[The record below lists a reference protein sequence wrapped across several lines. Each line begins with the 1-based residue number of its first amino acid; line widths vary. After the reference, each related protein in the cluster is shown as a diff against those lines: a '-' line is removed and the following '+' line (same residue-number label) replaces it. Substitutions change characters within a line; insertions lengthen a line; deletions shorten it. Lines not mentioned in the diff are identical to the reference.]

1 MDLIALGLLLIV
13 VVMVFLAILTGK
25 KPVVTEFEARQRG
38 MPVVERTPEENERAR
53 KQSDE
58 TTGTA
63 LQVFAVL
70 GIVLIA
76 CALAIFYLAPEL
88 ILIAVAI
95 FSGIAILFLFVMM
108 WIDEERIK
116 ANYEHIRIER

>member
-1 MDLIALGLLLIV
+1 
-13 VVMVFLAILTGK
+13 MVFLAILTGK

>member
-1 MDLIALGLLLIV
+1 VDLIALGLLLIV

>member
-1 MDLIALGLLLIV
+1 VDLIALGFLLIV
-13 VVMVFLAILTGK
+13 AVMVFLAILIGK

-38 MPVVERTPEENERAR
+38 MPIVERTPEEQERAR
-53 KQSDE
+53 KLSDE

-70 GIVLIA
+70 AIVLLV
-76 CALAIFYLAPEL
+76 CALAIYYLAPEL
-88 ILIAVAI
+88 TIFAVAI

-108 WIDEERIK
+108 WFDEERIK